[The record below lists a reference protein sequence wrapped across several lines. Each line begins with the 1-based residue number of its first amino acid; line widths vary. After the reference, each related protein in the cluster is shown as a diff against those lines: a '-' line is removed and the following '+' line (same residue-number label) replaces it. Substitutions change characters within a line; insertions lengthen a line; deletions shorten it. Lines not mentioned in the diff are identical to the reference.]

1 LSIRAA
7 AIEESTVLSALALR
21 AKASWGYS
29 QAVLRGWTD
38 QLQITANHIGS
49 KPTFVAVIEE
59 TIAGFY
65 SVAPTDSIWTLEHLW
80 VEPRF
85 MRRGIG
91 RELVLHALETARV
104 GGASLV
110 KLDADPNAAAFYVSL
125 GALQEATVPAPIP
138 GNLQR
143 TCPQFVFAVSARA
156 QLKR

>member
-1 LSIRAA
+1 
-7 AIEESTVLSALALR
+7 
-21 AKASWGYS
+21 
-29 QAVLRGWTD
+29 
-38 QLQITANHIGS
+38 
-49 KPTFVAVIEE
+49 
-59 TIAGFY
+59 
-65 SVAPTDSIWTLEHLW
+65 LW

-91 RELVLHALETARV
+91 RELVLHALEIARV

-143 TCPQFVFAVSARA
+143 TRPQFVFAVSAT
-156 QLKR
+156 